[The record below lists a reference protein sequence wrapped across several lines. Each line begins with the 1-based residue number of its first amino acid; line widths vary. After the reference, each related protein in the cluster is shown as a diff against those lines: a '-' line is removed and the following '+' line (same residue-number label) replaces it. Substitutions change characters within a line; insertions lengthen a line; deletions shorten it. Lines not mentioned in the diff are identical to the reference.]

1 MSFDAEMRAALETFT
16 IESMELLQEME
27 EFLLNIETEDNPSE
41 HINAIFR
48 AAHTIKGSAG
58 LFGLDHIVEFTH
70 VVESVL
76 DTLRDGKLQ
85 LTSELIATL
94 LPCSDHIGLLIR
106 DVVNGQLEAKPELAA
121 SGSHLIAEL
130 RPYLNASP
138 HTGVATQAEVPHKV
152 ETLGGGQ
159 LACGNWHLSLRFGA
173 DSFREGMD
181 PLAFISYL
189 DTLGEIVN
197 LTTLYHGMPDAEL
210 MDPETCYLGFE
221 IDLTTTK
228 SKHEIAA
235 VFEFVRD
242 TSIIRILP
250 MNSSIDT
257 FIALIKELPEDDSS
271 LGQLLVHS
279 GVITQLELDDALNQQ
294 LASQKTRHGS
304 TTALP
309 PPLIGELLVEKNLV
323 QQPIVNAALE
333 KQKQNKDKK
342 SSESQSIRVDAE
354 RLDKLIDLVGELV
367 ITGAGVNL
375 RSAQTSDDTLKELSS
390 EAMRLIE
397 EVRDS
402 ALQLRMVPIGTTFS
416 RFQRVVR
423 DISKELGKD
432 IELVISGGDTE
443 VDKSVVEKISD
454 PLLHLV
460 RNSMDH
466 GIENA
471 QLRLERGKPAR
482 GTLRLNA
489 YHASGCIVIEVCD
502 DGGGLNRERILEKA
516 GERGLIEPGRILS
529 DQDIYAL
536 IFEPGFSTAQQV
548 SNLSG
553 RGVGMDVVKSN
564 VNALR
569 GSIEVDSQQGLG
581 ATIRIY
587 LPLTLAIIDGFM
599 VGVGD
604 STFVIPLDR
613 ILECVALPKN
623 VEKREYMDLRGQVL
637 PLIRLRNL
645 LDINGPPSRRENV
658 VIVEYAGNKAGLI
671 VDKLLGEFQTV
682 IKPLGKLFAHIKG
695 LAGSTILGNGKIAL
709 ILDVSTLIG
718 LIDRKPSL
726 IPKNLS
732 HVSH

>member
-1 MSFDAEMRAALETFT
+1 MSFDAEMLAALETFT
-16 IESMELLQEME
+16 IESLELRQDME
-27 EFLLNIETEDNPSE
+27 ECLLGVENEENPSN

-58 LFGLDHIVEFTH
+58 LFGLDHIVDFTH

-76 DTLRDGKLQ
+76 DSLRDGKLS
-85 LTSELIATL
+85 LTSDLIATL
-94 LPCSDHIGLLIR
+94 LPCSDHMALLIR
-106 DVVNGQLEAKPELAA
+106 DVIDGQFAANPALTTAGLQLLEELQ
-121 SGSHLIAEL
+121 
-130 RPYLNASP
+130 PYLNTAP
-138 HTGVATQAEVPHKV
+138 HTAIAAQSESSQRV
-152 ETLGGGQ
+152 ETMGGGEM
-159 LACGNWHLSLRFGA
+159 ANGDWHLSLRFGP
-173 DSFREGMD
+173 DSFRDGMD

-189 DTLGEIVN
+189 ETLGEIVH
-197 LTTLYHGMPDAEL
+197 LTTISSGMPSAGQ
-210 MDPETCYLGFE
+210 MDPETSYLGFE
-221 IDLTTTK
+221 IDLK
-228 SKHEIAA
+228 SAACKQEIES

-242 TSIIRILP
+242 ASTIHILP
-250 MNSSIDT
+250 MESGIDA
-257 FIALIKELPEDDSS
+257 FISLIKDLPEDDSY

-279 GVITQLELDDALNQQ
+279 GVITRRELEEALNQQ
-294 LASQKTRHGS
+294 ESSQKTIHGGG
-304 TTALP
+304 AVDP
-309 PPLIGELLVEKNLV
+309 AQLIGEILVEQHLV
-323 QQPIVNAALE
+323 QQPVVNAALE

-342 SSESQSIRVDAE
+342 SSENQSIRVDAE

-375 RSAQTSDDTLKELSS
+375 RSMLSRDNTLKELSG

-423 DISKELGKD
+423 DIGKELGKE

-443 VDKSVVEKISD
+443 VDKSVVEKIGD
-454 PLLHLV
+454 PLMHLV

-466 GIENA
+466 GIEHA
-471 QLRLERGKPAR
+471 PLRLERGKPAK

-489 YHASGCIVIEVCD
+489 YHASSSIVIEVSD
-502 DGGGLNRERILEKA
+502 DGGGLNRDRILEKA
-516 GERGLIEPGRILS
+516 TERGLIAPGKMLS
-529 DQDIYAL
+529 DQEIYAL

-564 VNALR
+564 VTALR
-569 GSIEVDSQQGLG
+569 GSIEVDSQAGLG

-599 VGVGD
+599 VGVGE

-623 VEKREYMDLRGQVL
+623 VNTREYMDLRGQVL
-637 PLIRLRNL
+637 PLIRLGCL
-645 LDINGPPSRRENV
+645 LNIDSKPSRRENV
-658 VIVEYAGNKAGLI
+658 VVVEHAGNKAGII
-671 VDKLLGEFQTV
+671 VDRLLGEFQTV
-682 IKPLGKLFAHIKG
+682 IKPLGKLFAHTKG
-695 LAGSTILGNGKIAL
+695 IAGSTILGTGKIAL
-709 ILDVSTLIG
+709 ILDVSALIS
-718 LIDRKPSL
+718 LIDRKSATL
-726 IPKNLS
+726 PKNLS
-732 HVSH
+732 HQFN

>member
-16 IESMELLQEME
+16 IESLELLQEME
-27 EFLLNIETEDNPSE
+27 ECLLNIESAEDPSE

-58 LFGLDHIVEFTH
+58 LFGLTHIVDFTH

-76 DTLRDGKLQ
+76 DSLRDGKLQ
-85 LTSELIATL
+85 LTPELIATL
-94 LPCSDHIGLLIR
+94 LPCSDHIALLIR
-106 DVVNGQLEAKPELAA
+106 DVIDGQYAENPELSAI
-121 SGSHLIAEL
+121 GSRLITEL
-130 RPYLNASP
+130 EPYLNAAP
-138 HTGVATQAEVPHKV
+138 HSHIATQTQTPPKID
-152 ETLGGGQ
+152 TMGGGEI
-159 LACGNWHLSLRFGA
+159 ASSNWHLSLRFGA

-197 LTTLYHGMPDAEL
+197 LTTIYNSMPSAEI

-221 IDLTTTK
+221 IDLK
-228 SKHEIAA
+228 STAAKEEIES
-235 VFEFVRD
+235 VFEFVRESS
-242 TSIIRILP
+242 TIHILP
-250 MNSSIDT
+250 LESGIDA
-257 FIALIKELPEDDSS
+257 FIALIRDLPEDDSV
-271 LGQLLVHS
+271 LGQLLVQS
-279 GVITQLELDDALNQQ
+279 GVITNRELAEVLNQQ
-294 LASQKTRHGS
+294 ESKQKTQCG
-304 TTALP
+304 TNTAEP
-309 PPLIGELLVEKNLV
+309 TPLIGELLVEQQLV

-342 SSESQSIRVDAE
+342 SSENQSIRVDAE

-367 ITGAGVNL
+367 IAGAGVNL
-375 RSAQTSDDTLKELSS
+375 RSTLSQDDTLKELSS

-432 IELVISGGDTE
+432 IELVISGGETE

-454 PLLHLV
+454 PLMHLV

-466 GIENA
+466 GIENS
-471 QLRLERGKPAR
+471 QLRQERGKPAR
-482 GTLRLNA
+482 GTLHLNA
-489 YHASGCIVIEVCD
+489 YHASGSIVIEVSD
-502 DGGGLNRERILEKA
+502 DGGGLNRDRILEKA
-516 GERGLIEPGRILS
+516 NERGLIEPGKVLS
-529 DQDIYAL
+529 DQEIYAL

-564 VNALR
+564 VTALR

-581 ATIRIY
+581 ATMRIY

-599 VGVGD
+599 VGVGE

-613 ILECVALPKN
+613 ILECVALPKE
-623 VEKREYMDLRGQVL
+623 VESREYMDLRGQVM
-637 PLIRLRNL
+637 PLIRLRTL
-645 LDINGPPSRRENV
+645 LNIEAKPARRENV
-658 VIVEYAGNKAGLI
+658 VVVEHAGYKAGFI
-671 VDKLLGEFQTV
+671 VDRLLGEFQTV
-682 IKPLGKLFAHIKG
+682 IKPLGKLFAHVKG

-709 ILDVSTLIG
+709 IIDVSSLIG
-718 LIDRKPSL
+718 LIDRQTIHSQ
-726 IPKNLS
+726 KNHRHS
-732 HVSH
+732 IH